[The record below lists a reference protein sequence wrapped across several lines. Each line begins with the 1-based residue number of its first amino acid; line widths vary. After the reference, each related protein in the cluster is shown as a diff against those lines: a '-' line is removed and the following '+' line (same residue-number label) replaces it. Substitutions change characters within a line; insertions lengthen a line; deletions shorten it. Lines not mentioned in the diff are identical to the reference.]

1 MRLTSTMWVAAY
13 VRRCHI
19 EGAYAVVQRRGAS
32 EAGAIFVV
40 LDRLDGASRTL
51 FTQAPQSLIP
61 DDDTRDRLFVA
72 VENVNDAL
80 AVSERLAREQK
91 FDPDLWVVEVEDR
104 NGRHFLELA

>member
-19 EGAYAVVQRRGAS
+19 EGAYAVVRRRGSS

-40 LDRLDGASRTL
+40 LDRLDGTQTL
-51 FTQAPQSLIP
+51 FVQAPQSLIQ
-61 DDDTRDRLFVA
+61 DDDTRDRLFVP
-72 VENVNDAL
+72 VESINDGL

-91 FDPDLWVVEVEDR
+91 FDPDLWVVDVEDR
-104 NGRHFLELA
+104 QGRHFLELA